1 MYLIAKGE
9 CECYVRDELK
19 RQQFVKIISTGQHF
33 GEIALLTGCKRTAT
47 IQTKNYSTIGE
58 LKTASFKELC
68 RIYPDTKARLRSNL
82 ANYQDHY
89 KIWQKLQLKNV
100 IYFQDL
106 QNDTTE
112 FLNYKIEQV
121 EYEEGAII
129 FKNGREL
136 ERLYIL

>member
-1 MYLIAKGE
+1 M
-9 CECYVRDELK
+9 
-19 RQQFVKIISTGQHF
+19 
-33 GEIALLTGCKRTAT
+33 
-47 IQTKNYSTIGE
+47 
-58 LKTASFKELC
+58 
-68 RIYPDTKARLRSNL
+68 
-82 ANYQDHY
+82 
-89 KIWQKLQLKNV
+89 